1 MTVRE
6 VLSHLSGYY
15 FIRSKSKY
23 DKCIC
28 TNHKDY
34 YLDDWHYPKATEE
47 ILNYYGDYEVCK
59 ISSSYDGWST
69 PWIDLYIKEEN

>member
-1 MTVRE
+1 MTLKE

-15 FIRSKSKY
+15 FIRDKN

-28 TNHKDY
+28 TNHED
-34 YLDDWHYPKATEE
+34 YLDDWHYPKATEK
-47 ILNYYGDYEVCK
+47 ILNQYKDYEVCK